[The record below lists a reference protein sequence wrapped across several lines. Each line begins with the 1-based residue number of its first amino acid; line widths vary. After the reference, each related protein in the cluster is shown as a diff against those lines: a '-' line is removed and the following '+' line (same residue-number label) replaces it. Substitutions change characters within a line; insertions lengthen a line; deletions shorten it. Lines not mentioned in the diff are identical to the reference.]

1 MDFLKDILGT
11 ELFEQVA
18 NAVNAYN
25 GNEANKDKQIKIANL
40 ANGEYVGKGKY
51 DALQE
56 ALNAKGT
63 ELTNATQII
72 EDLKKSAHKGDDLTA
87 KTKIAEFE
95 TTIKNQ
101 QKELEKAKTES
112 ALKIELLSA
121 GAKADDIDYLLF
133 KLGND
138 SDFKAEL
145 DENGKLKGIDEKM
158 KNLKTIYPN
167 QFEAQTSK
175 KIDENN
181 LPGGKTDDTPE
192 PTTLTGAIRNR
203 YENKE

>member
-40 ANGEYVGKGKY
+40 ASGKYVDKGKY
-51 DALQE
+51 TALEELLNKKDTDLMDAQKLIE
-56 ALNAKGT
+56 GLKESAGKG
-63 ELTNATQII
+63 
-72 EDLKKSAHKGDDLTA
+72 EDMAA
-87 KTKIAEFE
+87 KIAEFE
-95 TTIKNQ
+95 TTIRNQ
-101 QKELEKAKTES
+101 QEELKKAKTES

-167 QFEAQTSK
+167 QFEAETSK

-181 LPGGKTDDTPE
+181 LPGGKTDDTSE

>member
-18 NAVNAYN
+18 NAINAYN

-40 ANGEYVGKGKY
+40 ASGKYVDKGKY
-51 DALQE
+51 TALE
-56 ALNAKGT
+56 ELLN
-63 ELTNATQII
+63 
-72 EDLKKSAHKGDDLTA
+72 KKDIDLTDA
-87 KTKIAEFE
+87 QKLIEGLKESAGKGEDMAAKIAEFE
-95 TTIKNQ
+95 TTIRNQ
-101 QKELEKAKTES
+101 QEELKKAKTES

-167 QFEAQTSK
+167 QFEAETSK

-181 LPGGKTDDTPE
+181 LPGGKIDDTPE

>member
-40 ANGEYVGKGKY
+40 ASGKYVDKGKY
-51 DALQE
+51 TALE
-56 ALNAKGT
+56 ELLN
-63 ELTNATQII
+63 
-72 EDLKKSAHKGDDLTA
+72 KKDTDLTDA
-87 KTKIAEFE
+87 QKLIEGLKESAGNSEDMAAKIAEFE

-101 QKELEKAKTES
+101 QEELKKAKTES

-138 SDFKAEL
+138 TDFKAEL
-145 DENGKLKGIDEKM
+145 DENGKLKGIDDKL
-158 KNLKTIYPN
+158 KNLKNIYPH
-167 QFEAQTSK
+167 QFETEASK

-181 LPGGKTDDTPE
+181 LPSGKVGGTPE
-192 PTTLTGAIRNR
+192 ATDLTGAIRNR

>member
-40 ANGEYVGKGKY
+40 ASGKYVDKGKY
-51 DALQE
+51 TALE
-56 ALNAKGT
+56 ELLN
-63 ELTNATQII
+63 
-72 EDLKKSAHKGDDLTA
+72 KKDTDLTDAQKLIEGLKESAGKGEDMAA
-87 KTKIAEFE
+87 KITEFE
-95 TTIKNQ
+95 TTIRNQ
-101 QKELEKAKTES
+101 QEELKKAKTES

-167 QFEAQTSK
+167 QFEAETSK

-181 LPGGKTDDTPE
+181 LPVVKTDDTPE
-192 PTTLTGAIRNR
+192 LTTLTGAIRNR

>member
-40 ANGEYVGKGKY
+40 ASGKYVDKGKY
-51 DALQE
+51 TALE
-56 ALNAKGT
+56 ELLN
-63 ELTNATQII
+63 
-72 EDLKKSAHKGDDLTA
+72 KKDTDLTDA
-87 KTKIAEFE
+87 QKLIEGLKESAGKGEDMAAKIAEFE
-95 TTIKNQ
+95 TTIRNQ

-167 QFEAQTSK
+167 QFEAETSK

-181 LPGGKTDDTPE
+181 LPGGKNDDTPE

>member
-25 GNEANKDKQIKIANL
+25 GDEANKDKQIKIANL
-40 ANGEYVGKGKY
+40 ASGKYVDKGKY
-51 DALQE
+51 TALE
-56 ALNAKGT
+56 ELLN
-63 ELTNATQII
+63 
-72 EDLKKSAHKGDDLTA
+72 KKDSDLTDA
-87 KTKIAEFE
+87 QKLIEGLKESAGKGEDMATKIAEFE
-95 TTIKNQ
+95 TTIRNQ
-101 QKELEKAKTES
+101 QEELKKAEKES

-138 SDFKAEL
+138 NDFKAEL

-167 QFEAQTSK
+167 QFEAETSK

-181 LPGGKTDDTPE
+181 LPGGKTDDTSE

>member
-25 GNEANKDKQIKIANL
+25 GDEANKDKQIKIANL
-40 ANGEYVGKGKY
+40 ASGKYVDKGKY
-51 DALQE
+51 TALE
-56 ALNAKGT
+56 ELLN
-63 ELTNATQII
+63 
-72 EDLKKSAHKGDDLTA
+72 KKDTDLTDA
-87 KTKIAEFE
+87 QKLIEGLKESAGKGEDMAAKIAEFE
-95 TTIKNQ
+95 TTIRNQ
-101 QKELEKAKTES
+101 QEELKKAKTES

-167 QFEAQTSK
+167 QFEAKTSK

-181 LPGGKTDDTPE
+181 LPGGKNDDTPE

>member
-40 ANGEYVGKGKY
+40 ASGKYVDKNKYTDLEKLLNQKETDLTDAQKLIDDLKESAGKG
-51 DALQE
+51 
-56 ALNAKGT
+56 
-63 ELTNATQII
+63 
-72 EDLKKSAHKGDDLTA
+72 EDMA
-87 KTKIAEFE
+87 TKIAEFE
-95 TTIKNQ
+95 TTIRDQ
-101 QKELEKAKTES
+101 QEELKKAKTES

-145 DENGKLKGIDEKM
+145 DENGKLKGIDDKL

-167 QFEAQTSK
+167 QFEAEASK
-175 KIDENN
+175 NFDENH
-181 LPGGKTDDTPE
+181 LPGGKPDDTPE
-192 PTTLTGAIRNR
+192 PATLTGAIRNR
-203 YENKE
+203 

>member
-25 GNEANKDKQIKIANL
+25 GDEANKDKQIKIANL
-40 ANGEYVGKGKY
+40 ASGKYVDKGKY
-51 DALQE
+51 TALE
-56 ALNAKGT
+56 ELLN
-63 ELTNATQII
+63 
-72 EDLKKSAHKGDDLTA
+72 KKDSDLTDA
-87 KTKIAEFE
+87 QKLIEGLKESAGKGEDMAAKIAEFE
-95 TTIKNQ
+95 TTIRNQ
-101 QKELEKAKTES
+101 QEELKKAETES

-167 QFEAQTSK
+167 QFEAETSK

-192 PTTLTGAIRNR
+192 PTTLIGAIRNR

>member
-40 ANGEYVGKGKY
+40 ASGKYVDKGKY
-51 DALQE
+51 TALE
-56 ALNAKGT
+56 ELLN
-63 ELTNATQII
+63 
-72 EDLKKSAHKGDDLTA
+72 KKDTDLTDA
-87 KTKIAEFE
+87 QKLIEGLKESAGKGEDMAAKIAEFE
-95 TTIKNQ
+95 TTIRNQ

-167 QFEAQTSK
+167 QFEAETSK

>member
-40 ANGEYVGKGKY
+40 ASGKYVDKGKY
-51 DALQE
+51 TALE
-56 ALNAKGT
+56 ELLN
-63 ELTNATQII
+63 
-72 EDLKKSAHKGDDLTA
+72 KKDTDLTDA
-87 KTKIAEFE
+87 QKLIEGLKESAGKGEDMAAKIAEFE
-95 TTIKNQ
+95 TTIRNQ
-101 QKELEKAKTES
+101 QEELKKAKTES

-158 KNLKTIYPN
+158 KALEKAYFGI
-167 QFEAQTSK
+167 SS
-175 KIDENN
+175 
-181 LPGGKTDDTPE
+181 
-192 PTTLTGAIRNR
+192 
-203 YENKE
+203 

>member
-25 GNEANKDKQIKIANL
+25 SNEANKDKQIKIANL
-40 ANGEYVGKGKY
+40 ASGKYVDKGKY
-51 DALQE
+51 TALE
-56 ALNAKGT
+56 ELLN
-63 ELTNATQII
+63 
-72 EDLKKSAHKGDDLTA
+72 KKDTDLTDA
-87 KTKIAEFE
+87 QKLIEGLKESAGKGEDMATKIAEFE
-95 TTIKNQ
+95 TTIRNQ
-101 QKELEKAKTES
+101 QEELKKAKTES

-167 QFEAQTSK
+167 QFEAETSK

-181 LPGGKTDDTPE
+181 LPGGKNDDTPE

>member
-18 NAVNAYN
+18 NAVNTYN

-40 ANGEYVGKGKY
+40 ASGKYVDKGKY
-51 DALQE
+51 TALE
-56 ALNAKGT
+56 ELLN
-63 ELTNATQII
+63 
-72 EDLKKSAHKGDDLTA
+72 KKDTDLTDA
-87 KTKIAEFE
+87 QKLIEGLKESAGKGEDMAAKIAEFE
-95 TTIKNQ
+95 TTIRNQ
-101 QKELEKAKTES
+101 QEELKKAKTES

-167 QFEAQTSK
+167 QFEAETSK

-181 LPGGKTDDTPE
+181 LPGGKIDDTPE

>member
-40 ANGEYVGKGKY
+40 ASGKYVDKGKY
-51 DALQE
+51 TALE
-56 ALNAKGT
+56 ELLN
-63 ELTNATQII
+63 
-72 EDLKKSAHKGDDLTA
+72 KKDTDLTDA
-87 KTKIAEFE
+87 QKLIEGLKESAGKGEDMAAKIAEFE
-95 TTIKNQ
+95 TTIRNQ
-101 QKELEKAKTES
+101 QEELKKEKTES

-192 PTTLTGAIRNR
+192 PATLTGAIRNR

>member
-40 ANGEYVGKGKY
+40 ASGKYVDKNKYTDLEKLLNQKETDLTDAQKLIDDLKESAGKG
-51 DALQE
+51 
-56 ALNAKGT
+56 
-63 ELTNATQII
+63 
-72 EDLKKSAHKGDDLTA
+72 EDMA
-87 KTKIAEFE
+87 TKIAEFE
-95 TTIKNQ
+95 TTIRDQ
-101 QKELEKAKTES
+101 QEELKKAKTES

-145 DENGKLKGIDEKM
+145 GENGKLKGIDDKL

-167 QFEAQTSK
+167 QFEAEASK
-175 KIDENN
+175 NFDENH
-181 LPGGKTDDTPE
+181 LPGGKPDDTPE
-192 PTTLTGAIRNR
+192 PATLTGAIRNR

>member
-40 ANGEYVGKGKY
+40 ASGKYVDKGKY
-51 DALQE
+51 TALE
-56 ALNAKGT
+56 ELLN
-63 ELTNATQII
+63 
-72 EDLKKSAHKGDDLTA
+72 KKDTDLTDA
-87 KTKIAEFE
+87 QKLIDGLKESAGKGEDMAAKIAEFE
-95 TTIKNQ
+95 TTIRNQ
-101 QKELEKAKTES
+101 PKELEKAKTES

-167 QFEAQTSK
+167 QFEAETSK

-181 LPGGKTDDTPE
+181 LPGDKTDDTPE

>member
-25 GNEANKDKQIKIANL
+25 GDEANKDKQIKIANL
-40 ANGEYVGKGKY
+40 ASGKYVDKGKY
-51 DALQE
+51 TALE
-56 ALNAKGT
+56 ELLN
-63 ELTNATQII
+63 
-72 EDLKKSAHKGDDLTA
+72 KKDSDLTDA
-87 KTKIAEFE
+87 QKLIEGLKESAGKGEDMATKIAEFE
-95 TTIKNQ
+95 TTIRNQ
-101 QKELEKAKTES
+101 QEELKKAEKES

-138 SDFKAEL
+138 NDFKAEL
-145 DENGKLKGIDEKM
+145 DGNGKLKGIDEKM

-167 QFEAQTSK
+167 QFEAETSK

-181 LPGGKTDDTPE
+181 LPGGKNDDTPE

>member
-40 ANGEYVGKGKY
+40 ASGKYVDKGKY
-51 DALQE
+51 TALE
-56 ALNAKGT
+56 ELLN
-63 ELTNATQII
+63 
-72 EDLKKSAHKGDDLTA
+72 KKDTDLTDAQKLIEGLKESAGKGEDMAA
-87 KTKIAEFE
+87 KITEFE
-95 TTIKNQ
+95 TTIRNQ
-101 QKELEKAKTES
+101 QEELKKAKTES

-167 QFEAQTSK
+167 QFEAETSK

-181 LPGGKTDDTPE
+181 LPGGKIDDTPE

>member
-25 GNEANKDKQIKIANL
+25 GNEANNDKQIKIANL

-87 KTKIAEFE
+87 KIAEFE

>member
-40 ANGEYVGKGKY
+40 ASGKYVDKGKY
-51 DALQE
+51 TALE
-56 ALNAKGT
+56 ELLN
-63 ELTNATQII
+63 
-72 EDLKKSAHKGDDLTA
+72 KKDTDLTDA
-87 KTKIAEFE
+87 QKLIEGLKESAGKGEDMAAKIAEFE
-95 TTIKNQ
+95 TTIRNQ
-101 QKELEKAKTES
+101 QEELKKAKTES

-167 QFEAQTSK
+167 QFEAETPK

-181 LPGGKTDDTPE
+181 LPSGKTDDTSE

>member
-25 GNEANKDKQIKIANL
+25 GDEANKDKQIKIANL
-40 ANGEYVGKGKY
+40 ASGKYVDKNKYTDLEKLLNQKETDLTDAQKLIDDLKESAGKG
-51 DALQE
+51 
-56 ALNAKGT
+56 
-63 ELTNATQII
+63 
-72 EDLKKSAHKGDDLTA
+72 EDMA
-87 KTKIAEFE
+87 TKIAEFE
-95 TTIKNQ
+95 TTIRDQ
-101 QKELEKAKTES
+101 QEELKKAKTES

-145 DENGKLKGIDEKM
+145 DENGKLKGIDDKL

-167 QFEAQTSK
+167 QFEAEASK
-175 KIDENN
+175 NFDENH
-181 LPGGKTDDTPE
+181 LPGGKPDDTPE
-192 PTTLTGAIRNR
+192 PATLTGAIRNR

>member
-40 ANGEYVGKGKY
+40 ASGKYVDKGKY
-51 DALQE
+51 TALE
-56 ALNAKGT
+56 ELLN
-63 ELTNATQII
+63 
-72 EDLKKSAHKGDDLTA
+72 KKDTDLTDA
-87 KTKIAEFE
+87 QKLIEGLKESAGKGEDMAAKIAEFE
-95 TTIKNQ
+95 TTIRNQ
-101 QKELEKAKTES
+101 QEELKKAKTES

-167 QFEAQTSK
+167 QFEAETSK

-181 LPGGKTDDTPE
+181 LPGGKTDDTSE

>member
-25 GNEANKDKQIKIANL
+25 GDEANKDKQIKIANL
-40 ANGEYVGKGKY
+40 ASGKYVDKGKY
-51 DALQE
+51 TALE
-56 ALNAKGT
+56 ELLN
-63 ELTNATQII
+63 
-72 EDLKKSAHKGDDLTA
+72 KKDSDLTDA
-87 KTKIAEFE
+87 QKLIEGLKESAGKGEDMATKIAEFE
-95 TTIKNQ
+95 TTIRNQ
-101 QKELEKAKTES
+101 QEELKKAETES

-138 SDFKAEL
+138 NDFKAEL

-167 QFEAQTSK
+167 QFEAETSK

-181 LPGGKTDDTPE
+181 LLGGKTDDTPE

>member
-40 ANGEYVGKGKY
+40 ASGKYVDKNKYTDLEKLLNQKETDLTDAQKLIDDLKESAGKGE
-51 DALQE
+51 DM
-56 ALNAKGT
+56 
-63 ELTNATQII
+63 AT
-72 EDLKKSAHKGDDLTA
+72 KM
-87 KTKIAEFE
+87 AEFE
-95 TTIKNQ
+95 TTIRDQ
-101 QKELEKAKTES
+101 QEELKKAKTES

-145 DENGKLKGIDEKM
+145 DENGKLKGIDDKL

-167 QFEAQTSK
+167 QFEAEASK
-175 KIDENN
+175 NFDENH
-181 LPGGKTDDTPE
+181 LPGGKPDDTPE
-192 PTTLTGAIRNR
+192 PATLTGAIRNR

>member
-18 NAVNAYN
+18 NAVNEYN

-40 ANGEYVGKGKY
+40 SSGKYVDKGKY
-51 DALQE
+51 TALE
-56 ALNAKGT
+56 ELLN
-63 ELTNATQII
+63 
-72 EDLKKSAHKGDDLTA
+72 KKDTDLTDA
-87 KTKIAEFE
+87 QKLIEGLKESAGKGEDMAAKIAEFE

-101 QKELEKAKTES
+101 QEELKKAKTES

-138 SDFKAEL
+138 GDFKAEL
-145 DENGKLKGIDEKM
+145 DENGKLKGIDDKL
-158 KNLKTIYPN
+158 KNLKNIYPH
-167 QFEAQTSK
+167 QFETETSK
-175 KIDENN
+175 KYDENH
-181 LPGGKTDDTPE
+181 LPGGKNDDIPE
-192 PTTLTGAIRNR
+192 PTDLTGAIRNR

>member
-40 ANGEYVGKGKY
+40 ASGKYVDKNKYTHLEKLLNQKETDLTDAQKLIDDLKESAGKG
-51 DALQE
+51 
-56 ALNAKGT
+56 
-63 ELTNATQII
+63 
-72 EDLKKSAHKGDDLTA
+72 EDMA
-87 KTKIAEFE
+87 TKIAEFE
-95 TTIKNQ
+95 TTIRDQ
-101 QKELEKAKTES
+101 QEELKKAKTES

-145 DENGKLKGIDEKM
+145 DENGKLKGIDDKL

-167 QFEAQTSK
+167 QFEAEASK
-175 KIDENN
+175 NFDENH
-181 LPGGKTDDTPE
+181 LPGGKPDDTPE
-192 PTTLTGAIRNR
+192 PATLTGAIRNR

>member
-18 NAVNAYN
+18 NAVNTYN

-40 ANGEYVGKGKY
+40 ASGKYVDKGKY
-51 DALQE
+51 TALE
-56 ALNAKGT
+56 ELLN
-63 ELTNATQII
+63 
-72 EDLKKSAHKGDDLTA
+72 KKDTDLTDA
-87 KTKIAEFE
+87 QKLIEGLKESAGKGEDMAAKIAKFE
-95 TTIKNQ
+95 TTIRNQ
-101 QKELEKAKTES
+101 QEELKKAKTES

-167 QFEAQTSK
+167 QFEAETSK

-181 LPGGKTDDTPE
+181 LPGGKIDDTPE

>member
-25 GNEANKDKQIKIANL
+25 GDEANKDKQIKIANL
-40 ANGEYVGKGKY
+40 ASGKYVDKGKY
-51 DALQE
+51 TALE
-56 ALNAKGT
+56 ELSNKKDTDLANAQKLIEGLKESAEKG
-63 ELTNATQII
+63 
-72 EDLKKSAHKGDDLTA
+72 EDMA
-87 KTKIAEFE
+87 TKIAEFE
-95 TTIKNQ
+95 TTIRNQ
-101 QKELEKAKTES
+101 QEELKKAKTES

-181 LPGGKTDDTPE
+181 LPGGKTDDTSE

>member
-1 MDFLKDILGT
+1 MDFLKDILGA

-72 EDLKKSAHKGDDLTA
+72 EDLKKSAHEGDDLT
-87 KTKIAEFE
+87 TKIAEFE

-167 QFEAQTSK
+167 QFEAETSK
-175 KIDENN
+175 RIDENN
-181 LPGGKTDDTPE
+181 LPGGKPDDTPE

>member
-1 MDFLKDILGT
+1 MDFLKDILGA

-40 ANGEYVGKGKY
+40 ASGKYVDKGKY
-51 DALQE
+51 TALE
-56 ALNAKGT
+56 ELLN
-63 ELTNATQII
+63 
-72 EDLKKSAHKGDDLTA
+72 KKDTDLTDA
-87 KTKIAEFE
+87 QKLIEGLKESAGKGEDMAAKIAEFE
-95 TTIKNQ
+95 TTIRNQ
-101 QKELEKAKTES
+101 QEELKKAKTES

-167 QFEAQTSK
+167 QFEAETSK

-192 PTTLTGAIRNR
+192 PNTLTGAIRNR

>member
-87 KTKIAEFE
+87 KIAEFE

-167 QFEAQTSK
+167 QFEAETSK

>member
-40 ANGEYVGKGKY
+40 ASGKYVDKGKY
-51 DALQE
+51 TALE
-56 ALNAKGT
+56 ELLN
-63 ELTNATQII
+63 
-72 EDLKKSAHKGDDLTA
+72 KKDTDLTDA
-87 KTKIAEFE
+87 QKLIEGLKESAGKGEDMAAKIAEFE
-95 TTIKNQ
+95 TTIRNQ
-101 QKELEKAKTES
+101 QEELKKAKTES

-167 QFEAQTSK
+167 QFEAQTYK

-181 LPGGKTDDTPE
+181 LPGGKNDDTPE

>member
-87 KTKIAEFE
+87 KIAEFE
-95 TTIKNQ
+95 TTIRNQ
-101 QKELEKAKTES
+101 QEELKKAKTES

-167 QFEAQTSK
+167 QFEAETSK

>member
-40 ANGEYVGKGKY
+40 ASGKYVDKNKYTDLEKLLNQKETDLTDAQKLIDDLKESAGKG
-51 DALQE
+51 
-56 ALNAKGT
+56 
-63 ELTNATQII
+63 
-72 EDLKKSAHKGDDLTA
+72 EDMA
-87 KTKIAEFE
+87 TKIAEFE
-95 TTIKNQ
+95 TTIRDQ
-101 QKELEKAKTES
+101 QEELKKAKTES

-121 GAKADDIDYLLF
+121 GAKADDIDYLVF

-145 DENGKLKGIDEKM
+145 DENGKLKGIDDKL

-167 QFEAQTSK
+167 QFEAEASK
-175 KIDENN
+175 NFDENH
-181 LPGGKTDDTPE
+181 LPGGKPDDTPE
-192 PTTLTGAIRNR
+192 PATLTGAIRNR

>member
-40 ANGEYVGKGKY
+40 ASGKYVDKGKY
-51 DALQE
+51 TALE
-56 ALNAKGT
+56 ELLN
-63 ELTNATQII
+63 
-72 EDLKKSAHKGDDLTA
+72 KKDTDLTDAQKLIEGLKESAGKGEEMAA
-87 KTKIAEFE
+87 KITEFE
-95 TTIKNQ
+95 TTIRNQ
-101 QKELEKAKTES
+101 QEELKKAKTES

-145 DENGKLKGIDEKM
+145 DENGKLKGIDDKL

-167 QFEAQTSK
+167 QFEAEASK
-175 KIDENN
+175 NYDENH
-181 LPGGKTDDTPE
+181 LPGGKPDDTPE
-192 PTTLTGAIRNR
+192 PATLTGAIRNR